1 MIAGLVTRP
10 VLASFARQWPIF
22 LAVTLSTLLASGALG
37 WLLSRRRLLPG
48 TTAIWGL
55 SPGAATAMMLMAEA
69 HGGDPRLVAFMQYLR
84 VICVAFLASL
94 IARFWIGSTGT
105 IRSDQV
111 YFPALRLVPLAE
123 TLAIAGFGMTLAR
136 WIKIPSG
143 TLFVPMVAGSI
154 LHASGVVEIEMPRWL
169 LVGTFAV
176 LGWGIGLQFTRSG
189 LAHAARSF
197 PLILASIVE
206 KETALPEERR
216 HIASVFIKRLKIGMR
231 LQTDPTVIYGLT
243 GGYPLGRGIRQ
254 SELEGATPYNTY
266 VIAGLPPGP
275 ICNPGKDSIAAVL
288 NPQASDDLYF
298 VATGHGGH
306 VFAPSIAEQARNVA
320 AYRAFERKSQAPQG
334 QRVEA
339 MPENTTVTVLD
350 STVPKLP
357 PVARRKSTRHR

>member
-1 MIAGLVTRP
+1 MRWILILV
-10 VLASFARQWPIF
+10 VLAVI
-22 LAVTLSTLLASGALG
+22 GA
-37 WLLSRRRLLPG
+37 
-48 TTAIWGL
+48 
-55 SPGAATAMMLMAEA
+55 
-69 HGGDPRLVAFMQYLR
+69 
-84 VICVAFLASL
+84 
-94 IARFWIGSTGT
+94 
-105 IRSDQV
+105 
-111 YFPALRLVPLAE
+111 
-123 TLAIAGFGMTLAR
+123 
-136 WIKIPSG
+136 
-143 TLFVPMVAGSI
+143 
-154 LHASGVVEIEMPRWL
+154 GVVEWANAVWDAPGLPAADRKQTIVLIPPGARTHSVAQMFEREGIIKSGLIFEFDLRARGLANKIKAGEYAIPSQTSMAAIARILVEGKSIQHKFTAAEGLTSDMIWKLAQADTVLTGDAGPVPAEGSL
-169 LVGTFAV
+169 LPETY
-176 LGWGIGLQFTRSG
+176 LFTRGEIRGHLLDKMAGAQKAFLDQHWGKRAQG
-189 LAHAARSF
+189 LPFRDMHEA
-197 PLILASIVE
+197 LILASIVE

-306 VFAPSIAEQARNVA
+306 AFASSVAEQARNVA
-320 AYRAFERKSQAPQG
+320 AYRAFERQNQVPQG
-334 QRVEA
+334 RQVETT
-339 MPENTTVTVLD
+339 PENTTVTVLD